1 MLTNGIN
8 ALSCRAKSRH
18 PVTAPLDN
26 SGIESLALADF
37 VRCVA
42 ASTPLR
48 FAQNDNAV
56 FPLQLFNRSSTQAYL
71 VMLSEA
77 KHL

>member
-1 MLTNGIN
+1 MENFILTNGIN

-26 SGIESLALADF
+26 SAGF
-37 VRCVA
+37 
-42 ASTPLR
+42 STPLR

-56 FPLQLFNRSSTQAYL
+56 FPL
-71 VMLSEA
+71 
-77 KHL
+77 